1 MNSFDLSSFLRSKI
15 LVIGDVMLDEYHW
28 CKVNR
33 ISPEAPVPICQ
44 VERTTHVPGGASNVA
59 NNIHCLGATA
69 YLLGVIGQD
78 SSAAKLI
85 SACQEFGLS
94 TEGLIQ
100 DASRPT
106 ILKSRVV
113 AHHQHVIRLDREHTS
128 DLSEEITAQL
138 KKSFDRLLPICDGVV
153 ISDYLKG
160 TLTPDLLAYIIA
172 GARAAKKPIVV
183 DPKGRGYDKYRG
195 ATVLTPNFLE
205 FETVISPNPVDTEDH
220 ILEGALELIAQ
231 LSLSGLVVTRSE
243 KGMSVVT
250 PDGVKVDIPTQAR
263 QVFDITGA
271 GDTVISLLVLALSS
285 GFDLEKSARIANAGA
300 GIVVAKVGTSTIT
313 LAELQDALLPL

>member
-1 MNSFDLSSFLRSKI
+1 MSFVDLSCFSKSKI
-15 LVIGDVMLDEYHW
+15 IVIGDVMLDEYHW

-44 VERTTHVPGGASNVA
+44 VERTTLVPGGASNVA

-69 YLLGVIGQD
+69 YLLGVIGKD
-78 SSAAKLI
+78 SSGEKLV
-85 SACQEFGLS
+85 SACREFGLS
-94 TEGLIQ
+94 TEGVIL

-128 DLSEEITAQL
+128 DLSDSIVAQL
-138 KKSFDRLLPICDGVV
+138 KQSFDRLLPICDGVV

-160 TLTPDLLAYIIA
+160 TLTNDLLSYVISSAKAA
-172 GARAAKKPIVV
+172 GKPVVV
-183 DPKGRGYDKYRG
+183 DPKGRQYEKYLG
-195 ATVLTPNFLE
+195 ATVLTPNFSE
-205 FETVISPNPVDTEDH
+205 FETAISPKPADTEAH
-220 ILEGALELIAQ
+220 ILDGGLDLIGR

-243 KGMSVVT
+243 KGMSVIGT
-250 PDGVKVDIPTQAR
+250 DGVKVDIETQAR

-271 GDTVISLLVLALSS
+271 GDTVISLLILALSC
-285 GFDLEKSARIANAGA
+285 GLPLEQSARIANAGA

-313 LAELQDALLPL
+313 LAELQDVLPS

>member
-1 MNSFDLSSFLRSKI
+1 MTFDISQFSKLRLI
-15 LVIGDVMLDEYHW
+15 VIGDVMLDEYHW
-28 CKVNR
+28 CKVQR

-78 SSAAKLI
+78 SSGEKLI
-85 SACQEFGLS
+85 SACREFGLA
-94 TEGLIQ
+94 TDGLIQ
-100 DASRPT
+100 ETSRPT

-113 AHHQHVIRLDREHTS
+113 AHHQHVIRLDREETS
-128 DLSEEITAQL
+128 DLSDALIGRL
-138 KKSFDRLLPICDGVV
+138 KHTFDRLLPLCDGVV

-160 TLTPDLLAYIIA
+160 TLTPSLLSHIISHSKTA
-172 GARAAKKPIVV
+172 GKPIVV
-183 DPKGRGYDKYRG
+183 DPKGKNYTKYSG

-205 FETVISPNPVDTEDH
+205 FETAIMPKLADTEPH
-220 ILEGALELIAQ
+220 ILEAALGLISQ
-231 LSLSGLVVTRSE
+231 LHLSGLVITRSE

-250 PDGVKVDIPTQAR
+250 SGGQKTDIATVAR

-271 GDTVISLLVLALSS
+271 GDTVISLLALGLSFGLDLDTAARLA
-285 GFDLEKSARIANAGA
+285 NTGA
-300 GIVVAKVGTSTIT
+300 GIVVGKVGTSTINIDELKQSLNT
-313 LAELQDALLPL
+313 L